1 MKICNTRLVHILFR
15 AVFMLV
21 SGLSRLFNA
30 LVLNEIFGFEN
41 GSTHQTTSARMHIE
55 EWPRGKRII
64 NWIFW
69 NQLYQ
74 IPGQEDHCEWAW
86 QEELKEAYLT
96 IKKATN
102 S

>member
-1 MKICNTRLVHILFR
+1 MKLCNTRLVHILLR
-15 AVFMLV
+15 AIFMLL
-21 SGLSRLFNA
+21 SGISRIWNA
-30 LVLNEIFGFEN
+30 LALG

-55 EWPRGKRII
+55 NWPRGKAFI
-64 NWIFW
+64 NWFFW
-69 NQLYQ
+69 NRLYQ

-96 IKKATN
+96 IKKGTN